1 MSSSSTLTPD
11 APVAVIGAGPHGL
24 AAAAHLRGAGLP
36 SIVFGKTL
44 EFWRDT
50 MPAGMLLR
58 SPLRASSI
66 SSPGDA
72 LSLERWAAQAGRELA
87 QNLPIED
94 FIAYGTWFQQQAC
107 PDLDPRRVRGI
118 APENGRF
125 KLTLDDGDSLTVGR
139 VVVAAGLAPFARLPP
154 VFAQLP
160 QSLVSHA
167 SACAPMGA
175 FAGKSLAVIGS
186 GQSALEGAALLLEA
200 GASAVELIGRARAIY
215 WLNHG
220 WLGVE
225 DAELLPPPAQGGGGP
240 PSWRARHGLYWHGA
254 PTDVGG
260 RFTSWVG
267 AAPDLIRHFPRGVRA
282 PLTYHCI
289 RPAGA
294 HWLPDRLREARLSL
308 GREVVQATPEVDQAR
323 LRLDDGSERL
333 VDHVLLGTGY
343 EIDVRRYP
351 FVDSELG
358 SKLRVKDGYPLL
370 GRGLESSVRGLHF
383 VGAPAAESFG
393 PTMRFV
399 VGTAYTAPALTQHL
413 LGQRRPLFRWA
424 F

>member
-1 MSSSSTLTPD
+1 MSFSANTD

-24 AAAAHLRGAGLP
+24 AAVAHLRSAGIP
-36 SIVFGKTL
+36 TIAFGKTL
-44 EFWRDT
+44 EFWRET

-58 SPLRASSI
+58 SPRRASSI
-66 SSPGDA
+66 SSPGDG
-72 LSLERWAAQAGRELA
+72 LSLDHWGQDRHCEIAE
-87 QNLPIED
+87 NLPLEHFVD
-94 FIAYGTWFQQQAC
+94 YGDWYAQRAVG
-107 PDLDPRRVRGI
+107 DLDTRVVHAVERR
-118 APENGRF
+118 NGHF
-125 KLTLDDGDSLTVGR
+125 QLELSGGDSVVAAR
-139 VVVAAGLAPFARLPP
+139 VVVAAGLRPFSKIPSLFQGLPE
-154 VFAQLP
+154 
-160 QSLVSHA
+160 SLVSHA
-167 SACAPMGA
+167 SECAPMDS
-175 FAGKSLAVIGS
+175 FAGKSVAVIGG
-186 GQSALEGAALLLEA
+186 GQSALEGAALLLES
-200 GASAVELIGRARAIY
+200 GASPVEVIARAQAIY

-225 DAELLPPPAQGGGGP
+225 DRELLPPPAAKGQGGP

-267 AAPDLIRHFPRGVRA
+267 AAPDLIRHFPRRLRT

-294 HWLPDRLREARLSL
+294 QWLPDRLRGAKLTL
-308 GREVVQATPEVDQAR
+308 GRSVVGANAEGERLR

-343 EIDVRRYP
+343 DIDVRSYP
-351 FVDSELG
+351 FIGPQLG
-358 SKLRVKDGYPLL
+358 SQLKVKQGYPVL
-370 GRGLESSVRGLHF
+370 GRGLESSVPGLHF

-393 PTMRFV
+393 PVMRFV

-413 LGQRRPLFRWA
+413 QGRRTPLFRWA